1 MNSNK
6 LVVFVL
12 GFVCTTVFSQ
22 DIANDTLLKQSEI
35 ESVVI
40 TGQFEPQSIKKSVH
54 NVRVISKAD
63 IQNLA
68 ANNLGDVLNQY
79 LNITVTPNGQSGRS
93 TISLFGLDAQYFK
106 ILIDNIPVVT
116 DTGLGNEVDLTQIN
130 LEDVEQIEIIEGA
143 MGVTHGANAVSGVL
157 NIITK
162 KTSRHK
168 WEINASLQEETV
180 GSEYKLFDQGR
191 HIQNLKIS
199 HNISDHWFV
208 SLGANRND
216 FKGFFNDKQGKDYW
230 QNDGSR
236 GVDWLP
242 KEQFTANATIGYK
255 KNQSRLFYKFDYL
268 NETVEYYN
276 PVVVP
281 VDNYP
286 FPITYYS
293 NDKRL
298 PTNRFYHH
306 INYYGTLFSDLI
318 FNISASHQKQQRE
331 EERFNYYLLEK
342 EERNNTKEV
351 FHSNEVFYSTGTL
364 TNFIKNNQ
372 NIDFQLGYELVNE
385 NSFANAAS
393 GMFRD
398 DEQQAVDIRKR
409 IENYDVFVLSELHL
423 TDKFSLRPGFRYS
436 FQPQFDNQHAYSV
449 AARYLFDYGIEA
461 RLSGGKSYRT
471 PNFSELYTYFVD
483 SNHNIQGNAELTPE
497 QSTYVEVNAKKS
509 TYFDSGLSLYNSL
522 TSGYMEVSDKISML
536 LVSNDPI
543 QQYQYINVD
552 DYRMWNLTADNK
564 IQYKNF
570 NFSAGFALIG
580 VSQQIGTGALGTK
593 SDDKFLYTFNIN
605 TAASYNIP
613 NWDTQISLY
622 FKHNG
627 KVQQFINDI
636 NDASQFVLSEI
647 DSYNWLDASIKKV
660 FMNGKFELMAG
671 ARNLL
676 DVTEIRSTSAPGIGG
691 NAHGGLT
698 SNMMLGYG
706 RSYFLKLT
714 YNLNF

>member
-306 INYYGTLFSDLI
+306 INYYGTLFLDLI

>member
-12 GFVCTTVFSQ
+12 GFVCTAVFSQ

-483 SNHNIQGNAELTPE
+483 SNHNIQGNAELIPE

-706 RSYFLKLT
+706 RSYSLKLT

>member
-605 TAASYNIP
+605 TVASYNIP

>member
-255 KNQSRLFYKFDYL
+255 KKQSRLFYKFDYL

>member
-22 DIANDTLLKQSEI
+22 DIANDTLVKQSEI

-255 KNQSRLFYKFDYL
+255 KKQSRLFYKFDYL

-436 FQPQFDNQHAYSV
+436 FQSQFDNQHAYSV

-605 TAASYNIP
+605 TVASYNIP

>member
-40 TGQFEPQSIKKSVH
+40 TGQFERQSIKKSVH

>member
-22 DIANDTLLKQSEI
+22 DIANDTLVKQSEI

-255 KNQSRLFYKFDYL
+255 KKQSRLFYKFDYL

-436 FQPQFDNQHAYSV
+436 FQSQFDNQHAYSV
-449 AARYLFDYGIEA
+449 AARYLFDHGIEA

-605 TAASYNIP
+605 TVASYNIP